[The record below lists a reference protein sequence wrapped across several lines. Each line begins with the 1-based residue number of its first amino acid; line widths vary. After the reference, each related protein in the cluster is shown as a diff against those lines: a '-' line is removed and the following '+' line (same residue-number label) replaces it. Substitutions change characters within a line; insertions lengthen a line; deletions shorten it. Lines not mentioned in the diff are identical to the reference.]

1 MKGCCCNMSVFSEK
15 LQEYIQK
22 SNMKIAALSKLSG
35 VERSFIQKMLTGER
49 IPGDPAVLQ
58 QLSEV
63 LMLTPSQHRIL
74 SEAYAISKMG
84 EPTYYR
90 RVLVKRLIEESGS
103 FIQQPPVLRSHFSPP
118 GFQRPDVLPLTGK
131 AAVADTLRLL
141 IEEELGTEAPCIKA
155 VLQPECTATDVL
167 LQYARTCPLLSI
179 EHIVCFDSELQY
191 QKENKYN
198 LHCLQR
204 ALSFLFSSCHYSP
217 YFYYESISAKSGKT
231 TLFPWILLGKGWAL
245 TISQDEERALIVSTP
260 DAISLYTG
268 LFEEIRTECLPVL
281 EHNAR
286 QHYWNL
292 ESWAPLRQEMTYSLQ
307 FEPCLGFFFTMDMAK
322 KQIYRD
328 HAQGEAL
335 LSFLEQRQKQITL
348 LEGTRKNTSFFA
360 PEGLDR
366 FLETGLVAELPEGSY
381 APLPKAYRAELLRR
395 MMVCIQNGSYTP
407 YLIKTA
413 KFRLSD
419 KLGFLST
426 GSQQVTCTCL
436 HPLHGF
442 TTLQLHEKS
451 VAYSFCDFFEYL
463 RETGL
468 VYSKEESE
476 SLLRSRLKQVF
487 NG

>member
-1 MKGCCCNMSVFSEK
+1 MSIFSEK

-90 RVLVKRLIEESGS
+90 RVLVKRLIEETGS
-103 FIQQPPVLRSHFSPP
+103 FIQPAPVLRSHFSRPN
-118 GFQRPDVLPLTGK
+118 FQRPEVLSLSGK
-131 AAVADTLRLL
+131 AAVSDTLHLL
-141 IEEELGTEAPCIKA
+141 IEEELSTEAPRIKA
-155 VLQPECTATDVL
+155 VLQPECEAAAVL
-167 LQYARTCPLLSI
+167 LQYARTCPLLSM
-179 EHIVCFDSELQY
+179 EHIICFDSELQY

-198 LHCLQR
+198 LRCLQR
-204 ALSFLFSSCHYSP
+204 ALSFLFSSCQYSP
-217 YFYYESISAKSGKT
+217 YFYYESISARTGKT
-231 TLFPWILLGKGWAL
+231 ALFPWMLLGKDWVL
-245 TISQDEERALIVSTP
+245 TISQDEERALVVSTP
-260 DAISLYTG
+260 DAAALYAG

-281 EHNAR
+281 AHNS
-286 QHYWNL
+286 QHHYWNS
-292 ESWAPLRQEMTYSLQ
+292 ENWAPVRQEMTYSLQ
-307 FEPCLGFFFTMDMAK
+307 FEPCFGFFFTMDMVR
-322 KQIYRD
+322 KQIHRD
-328 HAQGEAL
+328 YAQSEVL

-348 LEGTRKNTSFFA
+348 LEGTRKNTSFFTA
-360 PEGLDR
+360 EGLDR
-366 FLETGLVAELPEGSY
+366 FLETGFIAELPEGSY
-381 APLPKAYRAELLRR
+381 APLPKTYRAELLRR
-395 MMVCIQNGSYTP
+395 MLVCIQNGSYTP

-419 KLGFLST
+419 KLGFLAT

-442 TTLQLHEKS
+442 TSLQLHEKS

-463 RETGL
+463 KETGL

-476 SLLRSRLKQVF
+476 SLLRGRLKQVL
-487 NG
+487 NA